1 MIKKRRR
8 RIKENDMVRAAIVED
23 EPEAANLLR
32 AMINRYFEARG
43 GDCTVTVFDNALRF
57 LDVYKADFDIVFM
70 DIEMPDLD
78 GMRAAE
84 QLRKLDPLVLLVF
97 VTNMQQYAV
106 KGYAVDA
113 LDFVVKPIEQRAF
126 FALLDKAV
134 RILSNKPGAEITVRS
149 MTGVRRISAARIRYV
164 EVRRHRLTFHTEDGE
179 FEAWGNLRD
188 IEKEL
193 PSEMFSR
200 CNIGYLVSLQ
210 HVSGVDGDD
219 VVVCGDRLKI
229 SRPRRKEFM
238 SDLANYF
245 GSGR

>member
-1 MIKKRRR
+1 
-8 RIKENDMVRAAIVED
+8 MVRVAIVED
-23 EPEAANLLR
+23 EQDAVDSLR
-32 AMINRYFEARG
+32 GMINRYFEARG
-43 GDCTVTVFDNALRF
+43 GDYKVTEFDNALRF
-57 LDVYKADFDIVFM
+57 LDVYKADFDIIFM

-78 GMRAAE
+78 GMKAAE

-113 LDFVVKPIEQRAF
+113 LDFIVKPVEQRAF
-126 FALLDKAV
+126 FALLDKAT
-134 RILSNKPGAEITVRS
+134 RILANKTGGEITVRS
-149 MTGVRRISAARIRYV
+149 TTGVRRVSVLRVRYV
-164 EVRRHRLTFHTEDGE
+164 EVRRHMLTFHTEDGE

-193 PSEMFSR
+193 PAELFSR
-200 CNIGYLVSLQ
+200 CNIGYLVSLA

-219 VVVCGDRLKI
+219 AVVGGDKLKI

-238 SDLANYF
+238 SDPARYF